1 MYPWQV
7 FKLSVF
13 PPRPSFS
20 SGSLQSQIPR
30 THSPVSRLQLHTAK
44 EIASVSPSTIIGNY
58 TARAC
63 RDAIHLKVNI
73 MFMTR
78 RRPRRVKALSS
89 EPRRSSLL
97 ALARQVI
104 TLVKFGNSLTPAW
117 MQAASSVLRCLSSFT
132 HGTHWSRTQVRAR
145 MSGCS
150 VFSTTSDWTV
160 EQTQHPRP
168 LISSSSRILKRKNV
182 FTCSLI

>member
-117 MQAASSVLRCLSSFT
+117 MQAASSVLRVCPLL
-132 HGTHWSRTQVRAR
+132 RTEPTEAELKSERGWADAA
-145 MSGCS
+145 
-150 VFSTTSDWTV
+150 FSAPH
-160 EQTQHPRP
+160 QTGQLNKH
-168 LISSSSRILKRKNV
+168 SILVLWFHLRV
-182 FTCSLI
+182 VY

>member
-20 SGSLQSQIPR
+20 SSSLQSQIPR

-78 RRPRRVKALSS
+78 RRPRESKLSARSPAGPVCWHWLDRLSLLLSS
-89 EPRRSSLL
+89 
-97 ALARQVI
+97 V
-104 TLVKFGNSLTPAW
+104 THAW
-117 MQAASSVLRCLSSFT
+117 MQTASNVLYVCPLL
-132 HGTHWSRTQVRAR
+132 RTEPTEAKLESER
-145 MSGCS
+145 GWT
-150 VFSTTSDWTV
+150 VFSTTSHWTV
-160 EQTQHPRP
+160 EQKQHPRP
-168 LISSSSRILKRKNV
+168 LISSLSLILKGKM
-182 FTCSLI
+182 C

>member
-1 MYPWQV
+1 MRKERKEKKKKKRQREKKRKKRRENKKKVNGFGSLKCLLNLTMYPWQV

-20 SGSLQSQIPR
+20 SSSLQSQIPR
-30 THSPVSRLQLHTAK
+30 THSPVSRLQLLTAK

-78 RRPRRVKALSS
+78 RRPRESKLSARSPAGPVCWHWLDRLSLLLSS
-89 EPRRSSLL
+89 
-97 ALARQVI
+97 V
-104 TLVKFGNSLTPAW
+104 
-117 MQAASSVLRCLSSFT
+117 T
-132 HGTHWSRTQVRAR
+132 HA
-145 MSGCS
+145 
-150 VFSTTSDWTV
+150 
-160 EQTQHPRP
+160 
-168 LISSSSRILKRKNV
+168 
-182 FTCSLI
+182 

>member
-78 RRPRRVKALSS
+78 RRPKRVKALSS

-117 MQAASSVLRCLSSFT
+117 MQAASSVLCVFVPFYARNPLKPNSSQ
-132 HGTHWSRTQVRAR
+132 SADER
-145 MSGCS
+145 MQRFQHHIRLDS
-150 VFSTTSDWTV
+150 WTN
-160 EQTQHPRP
+160 TA
-168 LISSSSRILKRKNV
+168 SSSSDFIFESHIKKKKCIHV
-182 FTCSLI
+182 